1 MAKPII
7 PIFRIITL
15 SLSLFFTF
23 ILLGLSAHLLSSSLA
38 SGGGSGNSD
47 TDDTLDQFDIP
58 HRRALGKRLV
68 GDGGSQDYEG
78 LGIATG
84 ILSLLAFGTLYVP
97 LSPFLSVST
106 ILTRTIESEWGYSE
120 EDLSYLGISSNWVFS
135 VRPSLLLPF
144 PLVLKQTIR
153 RIHDVIMDRRIRTG
167 SIRLSPK
174 LPRRMF
180 FTQYEPYVLFP
191 LSLISS
197 CINSLTTM
205 GYVCRSVA
213 SVL

>member
-38 SGGGSGNSD
+38 SGGGGSGNSD

-84 ILSLLAFGTLYVP
+84 VLSLLAFGTLYVS
-97 LSPFLSVST
+97 LPFFLIST
-106 ILTRTIESEWGYSE
+106 ILMRMVESEWGYSE
-120 EDLSYLGISSNWVFS
+120 EDLSFHGISSNWAFS
-135 VRPSLLLPF
+135 VRLS
-144 PLVLKQTIR
+144 
-153 RIHDVIMDRRIRTG
+153 
-167 SIRLSPK
+167 LSP
-174 LPRRMF
+174 
-180 FTQYEPYVLFP
+180 
-191 LSLISS
+191 SS
-197 CINSLTTM
+197 YS
-205 GYVCRSVA
+205 Y
-213 SVL
+213 